1 MPPDIPERYSP
12 KQIPGESVR
21 DRRLG
26 SGGGKSQTP
35 GARGEILQKPVLSAG
50 QQLHPGLYLTATP
63 IGNAAD
69 ITLRALNILRDCDA
83 IVAEDTRVTSRLLS
97 LHGIARPLLV
107 YNDHNAASMRGKLL
121 ARLGQGARLA
131 LVSDAGTPLV
141 SDPGY
146 KLVREALE
154 QGIRVV
160 PVPGPS
166 AALAALV
173 ASGLPTDRF
182 LFAGFLPSK
191 AGERRSELAALR
203 GIPST
208 LVIFE
213 SAQRLAA
220 SLADMAE
227 IFGPRQAAVAREL
240 TKLHEEVRRGT
251 LDELARAY
259 AGAPPKGEVVVVIAP
274 PSVTAPDQT
283 RVDALLH
290 QALPF
295 MPVKAAAAL
304 VADATGASRTAAYER
319 ALLLKRD
326 PDEPEA

>member
-12 KQIPGESVR
+12 EQLSGESVP

-35 GARGEILQKPVLSAG
+35 REGAEILQNPVVSAAE
-50 QQLHPGLYLTATP
+50 LAPGLYVTATP

-69 ITLRALNILRDCDA
+69 VTLRALRVLRDCDA

-97 LHGIARPLLV
+97 LHGIVRPLLV

-141 SDPGY
+141 SDPGF

-154 QGIRVV
+154 RGISVV
-160 PVPGPS
+160 PVPGAS
-166 AALAALV
+166 AVLSALV

-182 LFAGFLPSK
+182 LFAGFLSPK
-191 AGERRSELAALR
+191 TGERRGELAALR
-203 GIPST
+203 GVPAT

-213 SAQRLAA
+213 SAQRLPA

-227 IFGPRQAAVAREL
+227 ILGPRQAAIAREL

-251 LDELARAY
+251 LDELARSY
-259 AGAPPKGEVVVVIAP
+259 SEGPPKGEVVVVVAP
-274 PSVTAPDQT
+274 PSETGPDQT
-283 RVDALLH
+283 RIGALLR

-304 VADATGASRTAAYER
+304 VAEATGVSRTAAYDR
-319 ALLLKRD
+319 ALLIKRD
-326 PDEPEA
+326 TDEPEA